1 MTTRQQNNNGRVT
14 MAVLATKLDAIAETV
29 HDIKAGQEKQDT
41 RIGDLEKADVKLNE
55 RLSTWRAVQTV
66 VSAALAAIAGYVG
79 TRN

>member
-1 MTTRQQNNNGRVT
+1 MTTRQNNGRVT
-14 MAVLATKLDAIAETV
+14 IAILGTKLDAMAETLR
-29 HDIKAGQEKQDT
+29 DIKAGQDKQDT

-66 VSAALAAIAGYVG
+66 VSAALAAVAGYVG